1 MNSLPGRILP
11 GYYGDK
17 HGRFNV
23 MIAMCALSALVL
35 LVMWLPG
42 TLLAPRSAAVY
53 IITSLLYGFAS
64 GAFVGMVPALL
75 GQISPDITKIGVRQ
89 GILFTC
95 SSVAT
100 LTGSPS
106 AGAILS
112 RQNGNFWGLQVFT
125 GVMMVACVLLLV
137 LALISLVGFAL
148 RVKV

>member
-1 MNSLPGRILP
+1 M
-11 GYYGDK
+11 
-17 HGRFNV
+17 V
-23 MIAMCALSALVL
+23 AMCALSALVL

-42 TLLAPRSAAVY
+42 TLLAAVY
-53 IITSLLYGFAS
+53 IVTSLIYGFAS

-89 GILFTC
+89 GVLFTC
-95 SSVAT
+95 ISVPT
-100 LTGSPS
+100 LTGSPI

-112 RQNGNFWGLQVFT
+112 QQNGNFWGLQVFA

-137 LALISLVGFAL
+137 LVLARISLVGFAL